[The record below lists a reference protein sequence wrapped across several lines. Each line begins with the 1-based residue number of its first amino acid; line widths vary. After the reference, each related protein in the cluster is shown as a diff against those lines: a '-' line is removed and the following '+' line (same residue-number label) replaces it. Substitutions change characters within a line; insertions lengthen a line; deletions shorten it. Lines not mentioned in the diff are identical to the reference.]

1 MLGGNNSMPKK
12 RIYAYDFIRAFAIV
26 MVVAVHCVP
35 DGPSNAAHIYA
46 AFMKALLFPC
56 NAIFFVMSGIFN
68 VKASYLDNPRR
79 YYYHKVRNI
88 LIPALIY
95 MFIYTVYDM
104 VRQPGPLH
112 MELLPETYGINAFS
126 SYTNGIFWFVMDIF
140 VMLLVAPFFALSFEN
155 IDSKTA
161 KTFFV
166 MFIVFSGLN
175 LVGICL
181 GTGFG
186 WPWPLATFFTLFLLG
201 PAANR
206 IVIRHRGALISILFS
221 CVAIST
227 ILILVGVPHHPV
239 NDNTP
244 FYFVAGVSL
253 FLLLKEWGFK
263 LKENKAIKL
272 ISKYSFSIYMCHL
285 MALPYISSVMP
296 QMTKPLAHITLTAVT
311 LVAALLIS
319 TFVDSL
325 IVKPIQKLSDRI
337 YTIGCKN
344 KQYAN

>member
-1 MLGGNNSMPKK
+1 MPKK
-12 RIYAYDFIRAFAIV
+12 RIYAYDFIRAIAIV
-26 MVVAVHCVP
+26 MVVAVHCIP

-79 YYYHKVRNI
+79 YHHHKVRNI

-95 MFIYTVYDM
+95 MFIYTIYDM
-104 VRQPGPLH
+104 VRQPGPFH

-140 VMLLVAPFFALSFEN
+140 VMLLDAPFFARSFEN
-155 IDSKTA
+155 IDSKAA

-175 LVGICL
+175 LIGMCL

-201 PAANR
+201 PAVNR
-206 IVIRHRGALISILFS
+206 IVIRHRGALISILFA

-244 FYFVAGVSL
+244 FYFVASIAL
-253 FLLLKEWGFK
+253 FLLLKDLGSRS
-263 LKENKAIKL
+263 KENRAIQL

-285 MALPYISSVMP
+285 MALPYISEIIP
-296 QMTKPLAHITLTAVT
+296 HMTKPLAHIALTAAT
-311 LVAALLIS
+311 LAAALIIS
-319 TFVDSL
+319 IAIDNL
-325 IVKPIQKLSDRI
+325 IVKPLQKLTDSI
-337 YTIGCKN
+337 YAAAHASRHATT
-344 KQYAN
+344 